1 MLQFSELD
9 ATWRK
14 SLFDENPVA
23 MALVAGDHRFLR
35 CNDAYCRLV
44 GFGRSEL
51 LHRTWQSIT
60 HPDDVEGDSS
70 GAESLKADPSLDEYT
85 IHKRYLAKSGDAVWA
100 NLYVRAVRDEDDK
113 FLCYFII
120 AIPIQKSGGGN
131 DSPESKK
138 PQGVLEWVKRN
149 PKDAA
154 LLGGAAIAIF
164 GRDSVIEVVK
174 ALLLK

>member
-1 MLQFSELD
+1 MLQFAELD
-9 ATWRK
+9 STWRK
-14 SLFDENPVA
+14 CLFDENPVA
-23 MALVAGDHRFLR
+23 MALVAGNHRFLR
-35 CNDAYCRLV
+35 CNDAYCALT
-44 GFGRSEL
+44 GYSRSEL
-51 LHRTWQSIT
+51 LQRSWQQIT
-60 HPDDVEGDSS
+60 HPDDVEGDQA
-70 GAESLKADPSLDEYT
+70 GADELQAHPEADLYT
-85 IHKRYLAKSGDAVWA
+85 VAKRYLTKQGGTLWI
-100 NLYVRAVRDEDDK
+100 NLCVRAVRDEDDK
-113 FLCYFII
+113 FICYFII
-120 AIPIQKSGGGN
+120 AVPIPRTGGGN